1 MYLDLLRL
9 TDCIR
14 HLSPDPTSH
23 IQDRVRH
30 PGGEDCSPVRARV
43 ARCPATQRSSFRFQG
58 QQQPVLGQPSLQM
71 SKDSLVLKGV
81 ILKKTQISET
91 AITIIDQLS
100 RAC

>member
-1 MYLDLLRL
+1 MYTETDKFLWHL
-9 TDCIR
+9 T
-14 HLSPDPTSH
+14 SDPTSH

-58 QQQPVLGQPSLQM
+58 EQQPVLGQPSLQM

-81 ILKKTQISET
+81 LLKKNTDFL
-91 AITIIDQLS
+91 TIIS
-100 RAC
+100 